1 MVGIHET
8 IMRLPRGYET
18 DIGEGGMRLSGG
30 QRQRLGLARA
40 LFGQPRLIVLDEPN
54 ASLDTDGEEALR
66 SAILE
71 MRRRGAT
78 IIIIAQR
85 LGILSMADKI
95 LVLDQGKMDAFGD
108 RREVAGKIRAGRTS
122 LPARNPQMVQM
133 GGVRGAAGAPPCAAA
148 RRPTRL
154 PSRRRRPRQGG
165 VMRPSKSALAHELSA
180 ILPPPAGTPFRRLR
194 GLTVSAFSVVGCSS
208 SASSS
213 GRSLPRS
220 KVLPSPAA
228 RSRPKPAAR
237 PSSIWRAA
245 SSPRS
250 WSGTATR
257 SSPDSR
263 WSGSTIPG
271 RAPPR
276 RCSSRNGAK
285 PKRSRRGWR
294 RSAMREP
301 SNFPPALA
309 AAAATDREL
318 AETMAGQ
325 VNIFETRRRLQLSRI
340 DVISQRKAQTRE
352 EIAALN
358 FQADAARTRAAII
371 KEELATVQGMVT
383 KGLQTRVRL
392 LQLEREQAEIN
403 GRLGDTLAQVARA
416 EQAIGESEA
425 MILQLKSDHDTEVA
439 QLLRET
445 QAKAVEVGEKVEA
458 AREVLSRTVV
468 RAPEDGT
475 ITDLRIH
482 TIGGVIAAGEPLLDL
497 VPRQDRLIVRALIK
511 PEDIDIVRA
520 GLDAR
525 VRLLAYK
532 HRRVPPVD
540 GTLIYVSADRVI
552 DPETQHAFYT
562 ARVRIDEASLKSM
575 PSVEMLPG
583 MPAEVMINTGVYT
596 VGYYMLRPLFESFNR
611 AFRED

>member
-1 MVGIHET
+1 
-8 IMRLPRGYET
+8 
-18 DIGEGGMRLSGG
+18 
-30 QRQRLGLARA
+30 
-40 LFGQPRLIVLDEPN
+40 
-54 ASLDTDGEEALR
+54 
-66 SAILE
+66 
-71 MRRRGAT
+71 
-78 IIIIAQR
+78 
-85 LGILSMADKI
+85 
-95 LVLDQGKMDAFGD
+95 
-108 RREVAGKIRAGRTS
+108 
-122 LPARNPQMVQM
+122 
-133 GGVRGAAGAPPCAAA
+133 
-148 RRPTRL
+148 
-154 PSRRRRPRQGG
+154 
-165 VMRPSKSALAHELSA
+165 MRPSKSALAHELSA

-194 GLTVSAFSVVGCSS
+194 GLTVSAFSVVALFVVGFILWAIFAPLE
-208 SASSS
+208 SAAIAGGEVEAETSRKTIQHLEGGIVAQILVRDGDQVVAGQPLVRLDDTRARASAQ
-213 GRSLPRS
+213 
-220 KVLPSPAA
+220 VLQSQRREAEALEA
-228 RSRPKPAAR
+228 RLEAERDASD
-237 PSSIWRAA
+237 SIL
-245 SSPRS
+245 
-250 WSGTATR
+250 
-257 SSPDSR
+257 
-263 WSGSTIPG
+263 
-271 RAPPR
+271 
-276 RCSSRNGAK
+276 
-285 PKRSRRGWR
+285 
-294 RSAMREP
+294 
-301 SNFPPALA
+301 FPPALA

-416 EQAIGESEA
+416 EQAIGELEA

-497 VPRQDRLIVRALIK
+497 VPRQDKLIVRALIK

-575 PSVEMLPG
+575 PSVEVLPG